1 MDSGEFQIDYQ
12 NEEKPAE
19 MGEGGGNYVYRK
31 IKNNRAEKET

>member
-19 MGEGGGNYVYRK
+19 MGEGGNYVYRK